1 MGRKTL
7 LVTGRI
13 SAIGETPC
21 NPSIGGLAKG
31 QLVRELDALGGQQAL
46 ATDAAGIHFRMLNTG
61 RGAAVRAPR
70 AQVDKG
76 LYRDHCQSVCNSQPG
91 LDVVEGLVVDLLA
104 EGGVLSG
111 ARLANGQMICCR
123 SAVLSPGTF
132 LRGRMH
138 TGDIIS
144 SGGQKGQNASE
155 DLSGGLERL
164 GFNLGRMK
172 TGTSPRV
179 AASSIDTSRM
189 RRQDA
194 DNPARPFSFRTPWKG
209 FSPPAVPCYVT
220 NTNKETCM
228 YLRNNLKQFP
238 LYNGQITGVGP
249 RYCPSIETKALEFS
263 DRDNHQ
269 IFIEPQGL
277 NSDDVYIGGLATS
290 IPEEMQIA
298 VLRTIPGLQEAR
310 VLKFGY
316 AVEYD
321 YVPAEQFSVTL
332 ESRPLP
338 GLFLAGQVN
347 GTSGYEEAAAQGWL
361 AGVNAALSASGE
373 KLLVMPRHQ
382 SFLGVMV
389 DDLVSRRPLE
399 PYRLFTSRSEFRQ
412 VLRHDNADRRLGH
425 YPRQLGISGADRLD
439 EIKKKSQAITQAVEF
454 LHQAL
459 RDGHPLSR
467 FLRRPEVSLGQLLQ
481 EYPLLAGLLLEPEVV
496 ESVEIEI
503 KYEPYIKRAQE
514 AARRVA
520 HSSER
525 GLNPEL
531 DYARVP
537 GLSNEARAELRRV
550 CPATL
555 GQAGRLA
562 GVTPAD
568 VVVLEIWLDRIC
580 SLEQMAVGKGS
591 Q

>member
-76 LYRDHCQSVCNSQPG
+76 LYRDHCQRVCNSQPG
-91 LDVVEGLVVDLLA
+91 LEVVEGLVVDLLA
-104 EGGVLSG
+104 EGRALCG
-111 ARLANGQMICCR
+111 ARLASGQEISCC

-138 TGDIIS
+138 TGGVIS

-155 DLSGGLERL
+155 DLSAGLERL

-179 AASSIDTSRM
+179 AASSIDTSQM

-194 DNPARPFSFRTPWKG
+194 DNPARPFSFKTSWQG

-220 NTNKETCM
+220 HTNRETCM

-269 IFIEPQGL
+269 VFIEPQGL

-290 IPEEMQIA
+290 IPEEMQIV

-321 YVPAEQFSVTL
+321 YVPAQQFSVTL
-332 ESRPLP
+332 ESRSLP

-439 EIKKKSQAITQAVEF
+439 EIEKKSQAITQAVEF
-454 LHQAL
+454 IHQAL
-459 RDGHPLSR
+459 RDGRPLSR
-467 FLRRPEVSLGQLLQ
+467 FLRRPEVNLEQLLQ
-481 EYPLLAGLLLEPEVV
+481 EYPLLADILNEPEVV

-520 HSSER
+520 FSSER
-525 GLNPEL
+525 RLNSEL
-531 DYARVP
+531 DYDRVP

-550 CPATL
+550 TPATL

-580 SLEQMAVGKGS
+580 SSAQVPVGKGS